1 MVDVRRRIP
10 SVDSLLSSDAF
21 AVLLREL
28 PRDLV
33 VAGLRVVLDAR
44 REALRTDRTAAPPD
58 ESGGAA
64 ALADSVRAW
73 VKALADGTLR
83 TALNATGVVLHTN
96 LGRAPLARAAVDA
109 IADVAAGY
117 STLEYDTKT
126 GGRGSRYNHCRE
138 LLTHLTGAADALVV
152 NNNAAAVVLVLNTLS
167 RGLDAIIS
175 RGELV
180 EIGGAFR
187 IPEIMGRSGARLREV
202 GSTNRTHLDDYRQA
216 LSTATGVL
224 LKVHPSNFII
234 QGYTAEVPVAELG
247 DLARERSITLVH
259 DVGSGM
265 LLPAATLGLPAT
277 EPDPAR
283 SLHDGAHVVTMS
295 GDKLLGGPQCGII
308 VGRADLI
315 EKMRG
320 NPLCRALRVDKL
332 TLAALTA
339 TLRLYLEPE
348 RALREIPVLRMLT
361 MPAAAL
367 EARAGAL
374 AAACADAGVVATT
387 SRAESAV
394 GGGAAPAAAL
404 PATLVIVA
412 STADATALERRLRCG
427 DPPVIV
433 RMLDGA
439 VAIDLRTVPPDQDEQ
454 LLQALVAACT

>member
-1 MVDVRRRIP
+1 M
-10 SVDSLLSSDAF
+10 DSLLSSDAF
-21 AVLLREL
+21 AMLLREL

-33 VAGLRVVLDAR
+33 VEGVRAVLDAR
-44 REALRTDRTAAPPD
+44 RESLRTDRTVSPPD
-58 ESGGAA
+58 DGADDAA

-73 VKALADGTLR
+73 VRSLADGTLR
-83 TALNATGVVLHTN
+83 PALNATGVVLHTN

-117 STLEYDTKT
+117 STLEYDTTT

-138 LLTHLTGAADALVV
+138 LLTYLTGADDALVV

-234 QGYTAEVPVAELG
+234 QGYVAEVPVAELG
-247 DLARERSITLVH
+247 GLARERSVTLIH
-259 DVGSGM
+259 DVGSGL

-283 SLHDGAHVVTMS
+283 SLRDGAHVVTMS

-361 MPAAAL
+361 LPAAAL
-367 EARAGAL
+367 EARAGAM
-374 AAACADAGVVATT
+374 AAACRDAGVAAGTA
-387 SRAESAV
+387 RAESAV
-394 GGGAAPAAAL
+394 GGGAAPMAAL
-404 PATLVIVA
+404 PSTLVIVA
-412 STADATALERRLRCG
+412 PEAVDAITLERRLRCG
-427 DPPVIV
+427 HPPVIV

-439 VAIDLRTVPPDQDEQ
+439 VAIDLRTVPPAQDEQ
-454 LLQALVAACT
+454 LLRALVTAST